1 MNDTIAAISTAQG
14 IGAISIIRVSGDD
27 SINIVNRV
35 FSCDLSMVKSHTIH
49 YGYIIDNGALV
60 DEVLVSVM
68 RAPKTFTK
76 EDVVE
81 IKISELRSNPYQ
93 PRQTFDQEKLVELA
107 NSIKEFGVLEPI
119 IVTKS
124 IKGYEIVAGE
134 RRTKACEL
142 VGIETIPAIIK
153 DFSDEEM
160 MQIALLENIQRENL
174 SAIEE
179 AEAYNNLI
187 KALNIT
193 QEELAKKIGKSR
205 SYVTNMLGLLT
216 LPESVKYEILHG
228 YISMGHAK
236 VLSKL
241 QDEELI
247 KELVEK
253 IKNDHIS
260 VRELES
266 IANNPN
272 YKRKKAIVRIKEP
285 NPFGYVEDALTDTIG
300 NRVRIK
306 NKKIVIPFNSER
318 DLERILNVLKI
329 EVKVD

>member
-1 MNDTIAAISTAQG
+1 METNKRKALGKGLEQLFSNESLYVNPLETLDDIAENT
-14 IGAISIIRVSGDD
+14 
-27 SINIVNRV
+27 
-35 FSCDLSMVKSHTIH
+35 
-49 YGYIIDNGALV
+49 
-60 DEVLVSVM
+60 
-68 RAPKTFTK
+68 PK
-76 EDVVE
+76 EDIVE
-81 IKISELRSNPYQ
+81 IKVSELRSNPYQ

-134 RRTKACEL
+134 RRSKACEL

-153 DFSDEEM
+153 DFTDEEM

-205 SYVTNMLGLLT
+205 SYVTNMLGLLS

-236 VLSKL
+236 ILSKL
-241 QDEELI
+241 EDEMLI

-260 VRELES
+260 VRELEN
-266 IANNPN
+266 IVNNPD

-318 DLERILNVLKI
+318 DLERILEVLKI